1 MGKSTI
7 SMVIFH
13 SYVWHNQ
20 RVLYIQMSSSHGIF
34 QWINHWMLDWLIP
47 CLDEAKGRFLAKT
60 DLVGGFNPS
69 EKYDFV
75 SWDDDIPN

>member
-1 MGKSTI
+1 
-7 SMVIFH
+7 
-13 SYVWHNQ
+13 
-20 RVLYIQMSSSHGIF
+20 
-34 QWINHWMLDWLIP
+34 MLDWLIP